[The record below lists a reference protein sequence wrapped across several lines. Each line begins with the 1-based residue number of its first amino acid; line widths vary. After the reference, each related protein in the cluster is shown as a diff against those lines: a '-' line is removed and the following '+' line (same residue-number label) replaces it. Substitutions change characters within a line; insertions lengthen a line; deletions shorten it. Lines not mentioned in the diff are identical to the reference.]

1 MSIFIRES
9 ACNILK
15 FYKISSK
22 SARSSTYPNAMSTRS
37 IGTQTSKDFE
47 VLDFNEDNTRRK
59 SSRINS
65 EDSHGVFTIIV
76 DATPWPDPEVILK
89 ESSRKSETEEESELT
104 IQMKAL
110 EEKRAMES
118 WKKPTDEMK
127 LQKERMVMRQGMTRK
142 EQLANTED
150 LHAANKNLFEK
161 IFPTT

>member
-1 MSIFIRES
+1 
-9 ACNILK
+9 
-15 FYKISSK
+15 
-22 SARSSTYPNAMSTRS
+22 MSTRS
-37 IGTQTSKDFE
+37 IGRQTTKDFE
-47 VLDFNEDNTRRK
+47 GLDFSEDNTRRK

-65 EDSHGVFTIIV
+65 EDLTA
-76 DATPWPDPEVILK
+76 DATPWPDPEAILK
-89 ESSRKSETEEESELT
+89 KSSRKSETEEESELT